1 MIFLSKHLFPLSSF
15 FPFWDKLSDDQ
26 QKILNNSISEKT
38 FEKSKKLYS
47 GDEEC
52 LGLILVRSGTI
63 RAFIVSESGRE
74 ITLYRLLQGDIC
86 LFSASCIMNSIQFKI
101 NLEMEEDVE
110 TYIVKPTPYEQLI
123 TQSTLLSNYTSEIMS
138 SRFSEVMWTLEQ
150 ILFKSMD
157 SRIAQFLLEQSAM
170 QDTDTLALTHE
181 QVARNL
187 GSAREVVTRL
197 LKYFQEEKYVKL
209 TRGKIELLNKRALN
223 KLTE

>member
-1 MIFLSKHLFPLSSF
+1 MSKHLFPLNSF
-15 FPFWDKLSDDQ
+15 FPFWDKLSSNQ
-26 QKILNNSISEKT
+26 QEILNSSISEKT
-38 FEKSKKLYS
+38 FKKSTRLYS
-47 GDEEC
+47 GDKEC

-63 RAFIVSESGRE
+63 RAFIVSDSGRE

-86 LFSASCIMNSIQFKI
+86 LFSAACIMNSIQFKI

-110 TYIVKPTPYEQLI
+110 TYILKPTPYEQLVAK
-123 TQSTLLSNYTSEIMS
+123 STLISNYTNEIMS

-170 QDTDTLALTHE
+170 QDTDTLTLTHE
-181 QVARNL
+181 QVAKNL

>member
-1 MIFLSKHLFPLSSF
+1 MSKHLFPLSSF
-15 FPFWDKLSDDQ
+15 FPFWDKLSDNQ

-110 TYIVKPTPYEQLI
+110 TYILKPTPYEQLI

-223 KLTE
+223 KLTA